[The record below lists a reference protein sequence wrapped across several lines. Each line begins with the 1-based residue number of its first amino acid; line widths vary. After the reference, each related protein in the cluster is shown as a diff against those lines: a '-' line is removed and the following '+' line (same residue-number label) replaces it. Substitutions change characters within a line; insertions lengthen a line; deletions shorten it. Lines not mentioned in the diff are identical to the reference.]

1 MKIPAI
7 SGREMCRI
15 LFRKGW
21 EVSSRKGSH
30 VGMKNPATG
39 EKVTIPQHD
48 PMSRKTTYTIMK
60 ATGLTEEDF

>member
-39 EKVTIPQHD
+39 KKSPYLSTI
-48 PMSRKTTYTIMK
+48 R
-60 ATGLTEEDF
+60 